1 MLSGCKQPRHRAAAG
16 VAADDDVRHLELDDG
31 ELDRGRD
38 AAHEAVVLRHDVAGV
53 AEHEQLAG
61 LGLHQEKR
69 IDPRVAAGDDH
80 RVRRLAGGE
89 LGEALAVLRVHV
101 ALKGANAGDDVVHV
115 PQS

>member
-1 MLSGCKQPRHRAAAG
+1 MQQSRHRAAAG

-38 AAHEAVVLRHDVAGV
+38 AADEAVVLRHDVAGV
-53 AEHEQLAG
+53 AQHEQLPG
-61 LGLHQEKR
+61 LGLRQQKR
-69 IDPRVAAGDDH
+69 IDPRVAARDH
-80 RVRRLAGGE
+80 HRLRRLAGGE
-89 LGEALAVLRVHV
+89 LGESLAILRIDV